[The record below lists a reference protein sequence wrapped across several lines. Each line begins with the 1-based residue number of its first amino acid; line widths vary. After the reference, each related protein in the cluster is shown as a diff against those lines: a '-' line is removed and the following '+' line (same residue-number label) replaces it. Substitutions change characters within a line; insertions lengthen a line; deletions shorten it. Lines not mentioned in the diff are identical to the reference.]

1 MLQTSLGK
9 YLAPTSMGAGY
20 AISKVLLLRWFD
32 TELALLQDFTMQFL
46 AGVLIGFSLRPVIK
60 VIYWKPTTGF
70 VMISLIML
78 VFGTLGNVLLNF
90 VWGTP
95 MDPGYWAVIK
105 SEILTALVVGALALV
120 LLPPPQYNISL
131 GWIFRRLKR
140 NLNSLILGKLL
151 VCGGLQVLLFFGLQ
165 AWLDDTMTSSGFN
178 ERIQELAN
186 LPPLGL
192 LEKILLIGTH
202 GILTSLM
209 VLLLC
214 MFFLRSF
221 FEQLVVIGSL
231 AFVLGIFAPAFAN
244 FQQIEPLLLVDQ
256 IFIGLCRTFAL
267 VGFAVWMFRRPLE

>member
-95 MDPGYWAVIK
+95 MDPGYWSVIK
-105 SEILTALVVGALALV
+105 SEILTALVIGALALV

-140 NLNSLILGKLL
+140 NLSSLIL
-151 VCGGLQVLLFFGLQ
+151 
-165 AWLDDTMTSSGFN
+165 S
-178 ERIQELAN
+178 
-186 LPPLGL
+186 
-192 LEKILLIGTH
+192 LIH
-202 GILTSLM
+202 I
-209 VLLLC
+209 
-214 MFFLRSF
+214 
-221 FEQLVVIGSL
+221 
-231 AFVLGIFAPAFAN
+231 
-244 FQQIEPLLLVDQ
+244 
-256 IFIGLCRTFAL
+256 
-267 VGFAVWMFRRPLE
+267 

>member
-46 AGVLIGFSLRPVIK
+46 AGVLIGFSLRPVVK

-105 SEILTALVVGALALV
+105 SEILIALVIGC
-120 LLPPPQYNISL
+120 LLY
-131 GWIFRRLKR
+131 
-140 NLNSLILGKLL
+140 
-151 VCGGLQVLLFFGLQ
+151 
-165 AWLDDTMTSSGFN
+165 TSPSP
-178 ERIQELAN
+178 RDEL
-186 LPPLGL
+186 
-192 LEKILLIGTH
+192 
-202 GILTSLM
+202 
-209 VLLLC
+209 
-214 MFFLRSF
+214 
-221 FEQLVVIGSL
+221 
-231 AFVLGIFAPAFAN
+231 
-244 FQQIEPLLLVDQ
+244 
-256 IFIGLCRTFAL
+256 
-267 VGFAVWMFRRPLE
+267 

>member
-105 SEILTALVVGALALV
+105 SEILTALQALSTRSPEAKEMLDSV
-120 LLPPPQYNISL
+120 L
-131 GWIFRRLKR
+131 RRM
-140 NLNSLILGKLL
+140 
-151 VCGGLQVLLFFGLQ
+151 V
-165 AWLDDTMTSSGFN
+165 
-178 ERIQELAN
+178 EIQKVN
-186 LPPLGL
+186 
-192 LEKILLIGTH
+192 T
-202 GILTSLM
+202 
-209 VLLLC
+209 
-214 MFFLRSF
+214 LR
-221 FEQLVVIGSL
+221 
-231 AFVLGIFAPAFAN
+231 
-244 FQQIEPLLLVDQ
+244 QI
-256 IFIGLCRTFAL
+256 
-267 VGFAVWMFRRPLE
+267 

>member
-70 VMISLIML
+70 VMISLITL

-105 SEILTALVVGALALV
+105 AEILTALVIGALALV

-165 AWLDDTMTSSGFN
+165 AGLDDTMTSS
-178 ERIQELAN
+178 
-186 LPPLGL
+186 
-192 LEKILLIGTH
+192 
-202 GILTSLM
+202 
-209 VLLLC
+209 
-214 MFFLRSF
+214 
-221 FEQLVVIGSL
+221 
-231 AFVLGIFAPAFAN
+231 AFH
-244 FQQIEPLLLVDQ
+244 
-256 IFIGLCRTFAL
+256 
-267 VGFAVWMFRRPLE
+267 

>member
-95 MDPGYWAVIK
+95 MDPFQGFI
-105 SEILTALVVGALALV
+105 ER
-120 LLPPPQYNISL
+120 PE
-131 GWIFRRLKR
+131 F
-140 NLNSLILGKLL
+140 
-151 VCGGLQVLLFFGLQ
+151 
-165 AWLDDTMTSSGFN
+165 SS
-178 ERIQELAN
+178 
-186 LPPLGL
+186 
-192 LEKILLIGTH
+192 
-202 GILTSLM
+202 
-209 VLLLC
+209 V
-214 MFFLRSF
+214 
-221 FEQLVVIGSL
+221 
-231 AFVLGIFAPAFAN
+231 
-244 FQQIEPLLLVDQ
+244 
-256 IFIGLCRTFAL
+256 
-267 VGFAVWMFRRPLE
+267 

>member
-95 MDPGYWAVIK
+95 MDPW
-105 SEILTALVVGALALV
+105 
-120 LLPPPQYNISL
+120 
-131 GWIFRRLKR
+131 
-140 NLNSLILGKLL
+140 ILG
-151 VCGGLQVLLFFGLQ
+151 GYQIRDTNSPRYRGIGSGTASPSPIQHFFGLDLQ
-165 AWLDDTMTSSGFN
+165 ETKKKSEFTHPCKTSG
-178 ERIQELAN
+178 LWWTPG
-186 LPPLGL
+186 PPLLWTSGL
-192 LEKILLIGTH
+192 
-202 GILTSLM
+202 
-209 VLLLC
+209 
-214 MFFLRSF
+214 
-221 FEQLVVIGSL
+221 
-231 AFVLGIFAPAFAN
+231 A
-244 FQQIEPLLLVDQ
+244 
-256 IFIGLCRTFAL
+256 
-267 VGFAVWMFRRPLE
+267 